1 MAGQT
6 VAETATFL
14 KFAKEHLSEAERLG
28 LIEEIAENPKQGDI
42 LVGTGGMR
50 KFRFATKGR
59 GKSGSV
65 RIVSLYVSEDWPVY
79 LIFGFAKN
87 EKSNL
92 DTEDTKL
99 LKSLTDKIK
108 TAARAKRKY

>member
-1 MAGQT
+1 MTHFEGALDGWSN
-6 VAETATFL
+6 
-14 KFAKEHLSEAERLG
+14 HCG
-28 LIEEIAENPKQGDI
+28 NGHI

-65 RIVSLYVSEDWPVY
+65 RIVSFYLSEDWPVY

-87 EKSNL
+87 QRSNL
-92 DTEDTKL
+92 DAEDKKL
-99 LKSLTDKIK
+99 LKALTDKIK
-108 TAARAKRKY
+108 AAANAKGKI

>member
-6 VAETATFL
+6 VGETATFV
-14 KFAKEHLSEAERLG
+14 KFAKEHLSETERLE
-28 LIEEIAENPKQGDI
+28 LIEDMAENPKQGDI

-65 RIVSLYVSEDWPVY
+65 RIVSFYVSSDWPVY
-79 LIFGFAKN
+79 LIFGFAKS

-92 DTEDTKL
+92 DAEDRKL
-99 LKSLTDKIK
+99 LKSLTDKIR
-108 TAARAKRKY
+108 TAASVKRKV